1 MGANFCYTLSG
12 MARDQAVILKERLNS
27 EKRIILLTRQ
37 LDAER
42 ARFHA
47 LSAELQVA
55 TAPSNTPEPGEAP
68 KRRTPETN
76 MIDSVSRIVHRC
88 RAAKIT
94 AEQAEHIT
102 MLQISTLAR
111 EKYNLAALPQIVR
124 ERVSSEV
131 AQIWGAALHG

>member
-1 MGANFCYTLSG
+1 MT
-12 MARDQAVILKERLNS
+12 RDQAVVLKERLNS
-27 EKRIILLTRQ
+27 EKRISFLTRQ

-42 ARFHA
+42 VRFHA

-55 TAPSNTPEPGEAP
+55 PPPAIPLEQAEAR

-94 AEQAEHIT
+94 AEQAELVT
-102 MLQISTLAR
+102 MLQISTMAK
-111 EKYNLAALPQIVR
+111 EKYELAELPQIVR
-124 ERVSSEV
+124 ERVSFEV
-131 AQIWGAALHG
+131 AQIWARPFGVKRGPF

>member
-1 MGANFCYTLSG
+1 
-12 MARDQAVILKERLNS
+12 MARDQAVVLQERLNS
-27 EKRIILLTRQ
+27 EKRMSLLTRQ

-42 ARFHA
+42 VRFHA
-47 LSAELQVA
+47 LSAELQI
-55 TAPSNTPEPGEAP
+55 TAPALVPPDPADAR

-94 AEQAEHIT
+94 AEQAEHVT
-102 MLQISTLAR
+102 MLQISTLAK
-111 EKYNLAALPQIVR
+111 EKYELAELPRVVR

-131 AQIWGAALHG
+131 AQLWGSAFLG

>member
-1 MGANFCYTLSG
+1 

-27 EKRIILLTRQ
+27 EKRILLLTRQ

-47 LSAELQVA
+47 LSAELHVA
-55 TAPSNTPEPGEAP
+55 AALSNSPEPHEAG

-88 RAAKIT
+88 RVAKIT
-94 AEQAEHIT
+94 AEQAEHIA
-102 MLQISTLAR
+102 MLQISTLAK
-111 EKYNLAALPQIVR
+111 EKYELAELPRVVR

-131 AQIWGAALHG
+131 AQLWGPALRG

>member
-1 MGANFCYTLSG
+1 M
-12 MARDQAVILKERLNS
+12 VLKERVES
-27 EKRIILLTRQ
+27 EGRISFLTRQ

-42 ARFHA
+42 VRFHA
-47 LSAELQVA
+47 LSGELQVA
-55 TAPSNTPEPGEAP
+55 APPSIPAAAQ

-94 AEQAEHIT
+94 AEQAELVT
-102 MLQISTLAR
+102 MLQISTMAK
-111 EKYNLAALPQIVR
+111 EKYELAELRRIVR

-131 AQIWGAALHG
+131 AQLWGSAFRG